1 MRDIATSIASA
12 LGVLLFLGA
21 LLGGLY
27 LQGRVHGAAAE
38 RERWT
43 ERMAEIDQQVEQH
56 RAEQA
61 RRLVRLVDEIDA
73 LRARPERVRTV
84 TREVIKHVAADAEC
98 SSLPGSVRLLWHAEP
113 ADRDAAG
120 TAGVG
125 DAGLRAV
132 ADSGR

>member
-21 LLGGLY
+21 LLGGVY
-27 LQGRVHGAAAE
+27 LQGRVHGTAAE

-43 ERMAEIDQQVEQH
+43 ERMAEIDRQVEQH
-56 RAEQA
+56 RTEQA

-84 TREVIKHVAADAEC
+84 TREVVRHVVADAEC
-98 SSLPGSVRLLWHAEP
+98 SSVPASLRRLWDAEP
-113 ADRDAAG
+113 EDRDTAG

-132 ADSGR
+132 ADAGR

>member
-1 MRDIATSIASA
+1 MRDIAASIASG
-12 LGVLLFLGA
+12 LGVLLFVA
-21 LLGGLY
+21 ALGGGVY
-27 LQGRVHGAAAE
+27 LQGRVHGTSAE
-38 RERWT
+38 RARWAAQ
-43 ERMAEIDQQVEQH
+43 MAEIDRQVEQH

-84 TREVIKHVAADAEC
+84 TREVVRHVVADAEC
-98 SSLPGSVRLLWHAEP
+98 SSVPASLRRLWDAEP

-132 ADSGR
+132 ADAGR

>member
-1 MRDIATSIASA
+1 MKDIAQSIASA

-27 LQGRVHGAAAE
+27 LQGRVHGTSAE

-43 ERMAEIDQQVEQH
+43 AQMAEIDRQVEQH
-56 RAEQA
+56 RDEQS

-73 LRARPERVRTV
+73 LRARPSRVRTV

-98 SSLPGSVRLLWHAEP
+98 ASVPASLRFLWDAEP

-125 DAGLRAV
+125 DAVLRPV
-132 ADSGR
+132 AAAGR